1 MAFLFLKKNNSY
13 PAFAGCESELEFEN
27 LLHQNLTI
35 LMKIPINHQ
44 HIKPIDSIIYLQG
57 DLNYTYLFYENG
69 KKKAIAKTL
78 KRFEESPDF
87 QDWFRVHRSY
97 LVNPKFITSVRLF
110 DSSIELNTGII
121 LPISRRRLVKFKI

>member
-1 MAFLFLKKNNSY
+1 MAFLFIKKNNSY
-13 PAFAGCESELEFEN
+13 PAFAGCECELEFEN
-27 LLHQNLTI
+27 LLQENLTI
-35 LMKIPINHQ
+35 SMKISINHQ

-87 QDWFRVHRSY
+87 QDWFRVHRAY
-97 LVNPKFITSVRLF
+97 LVNPKFITSVSL
-110 DSSIELNTGII
+110 IESFVELSTGLV
-121 LPISRRRLVKFKI
+121 LPISRRRLVKLKN